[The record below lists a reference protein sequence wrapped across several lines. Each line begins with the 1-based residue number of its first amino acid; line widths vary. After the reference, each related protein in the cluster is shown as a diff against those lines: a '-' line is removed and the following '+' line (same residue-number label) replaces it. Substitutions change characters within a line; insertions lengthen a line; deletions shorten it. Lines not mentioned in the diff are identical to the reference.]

1 MNYHG
6 YNIFVVVILGA
17 KNMLC
22 CSANAAGRPINPV
35 QNGLENVHHEMAAK
49 IMSFLYI
56 CSEQWQINY

>member
-35 QNGLENVHHEMAAK
+35 QNGLENVHHEMRWRQK
-49 IMSFLYI
+49 KNYLSFLHL
-56 CSEQWQINY
+56 